1 MRSKGVSHGSQI
13 VLVKTHECRAR
24 HGYGT
29 HMGHTLSHHI
39 TQKRYRWVSSS
50 HIIPSGASLYT
61 TYARRVGFQRSQQR
75 QIGQHTGHEHL
86 PVRYSGHESYLPL
99 LRFGVGTFAVTTRL
113 SRAIFFASW
122 ASTLSKA
129 LARRRCTRAASA
141 PCSFLEAALI

>member
-1 MRSKGVSHGSQI
+1 MR
-13 VLVKTHECRAR
+13 
-24 HGYGT
+24 
-29 HMGHTLSHHI
+29 HTLSHHI

-61 TYARRVGFQRSQQR
+61 TYARRVGCQRSQQR

-113 SRAIFFASW
+113 SRAVFFEIW
-122 ASTLSKA
+122 ASARSKA
-129 LARRRCTRAASA
+129 LARMRLLRAVSA
-141 PCSFLEAALI
+141 ACSFLVAALI